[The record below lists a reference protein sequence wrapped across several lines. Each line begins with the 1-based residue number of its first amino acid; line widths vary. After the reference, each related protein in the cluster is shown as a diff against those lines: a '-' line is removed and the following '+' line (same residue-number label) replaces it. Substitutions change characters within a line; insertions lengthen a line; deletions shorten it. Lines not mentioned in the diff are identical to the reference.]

1 MLHTSRKFLSAVC
14 RVPTYLAKGKNAIR
28 KNVTLQSLRS
38 YSNKKDKKSMM
49 VGFGSTSTR
58 KTFQHNEA
66 PMSYSYAR
74 YLSSTAFSSR
84 TSLTRPALEQ
94 LIERVKSDESM
105 PINEKIDALK
115 KIGDG
120 LLMMEK
126 YNDGIEYYRRA
137 IEATNENDRA
147 SMHSDLAE
155 TYFALGYALHAVD
168 DLQGAQKALEKV
180 LTLDSQHDR
189 AYNQLGMVMAQLN
202 KNDEAKALL
211 ERAISIN
218 NNNLQ
223 AHNNLGN
230 LYQTSQKWSDAVY
243 HYQLAVN
250 VLAQDKTIGDADM
263 KAKYG
268 LTADDL
274 VNVYVNLAMANNKSR
289 NSAAGL
295 EVLNQGLDRFPENP
309 RLLVY
314 IGEAYEQMEA
324 AESDP
329 SQPRPVSQE
338 AMLMYRRALG
348 NDPENIEARVNIG
361 MLQLEQRNERAA
373 EVLFLEAV
381 DLAKKKKDAKV
392 ASGTYKAPKAKR
404 TIIQMQ
410 GELQYNNYAF
420 KALANLRHR
429 QGKSDQAIQVLKDAI
444 DFEPN
449 EATAYYQLGVIYHE
463 AEKPMESM
471 SYLTKALKIDPT
483 LTDGYVQL
491 GICLANVNKPHEAI
505 SCFRK
510 AVSIDPNHWAAHLNL
525 STALMEMGLTIE
537 GQKHQDIA
545 FSLYPPLKQMMSDPS
560 VMAQQEDIA
569 RERMQETKRKLLTE
583 EERQG
588 KLDTVIP
595 LEPSDSSKSDN
606 KS

>member
-1 MLHTSRKFLSAVC
+1 
-14 RVPTYLAKGKNAIR
+14 
-28 KNVTLQSLRS
+28 
-38 YSNKKDKKSMM
+38 
-49 VGFGSTSTR
+49 
-58 KTFQHNEA
+58 
-66 PMSYSYAR
+66 MSYSYAR

-126 YNDGIEYYRRA
+126 YNDGIEYYRSA

-155 TYFALGYALHAVD
+155 TYFALGYALHAID

-180 LTLDSQHDR
+180 LMLDSQHDR

-202 KNDEAKALL
+202 KNEEAKALL

-230 LYQTSQKWSDAVY
+230 LYQISQKWSDAVY

-491 GICLANVNKPHEAI
+491 GKSLN
-505 SCFRK
+505 
-510 AVSIDPNHWAAHLNL
+510 NH
-525 STALMEMGLTIE
+525 
-537 GQKHQDIA
+537 K
-545 FSLYPPLKQMMSDPS
+545 
-560 VMAQQEDIA
+560 
-569 RERMQETKRKLLTE
+569 
-583 EERQG
+583 
-588 KLDTVIP
+588 
-595 LEPSDSSKSDN
+595 
-606 KS
+606 